1 MYEWPRKLCFADCA
15 KFGVSKYCN
24 PILFFISTCLFPRIQ
39 SARGGMIDPHA
50 WVMSMNDATL
60 PRKRLKLLGS
70 KHPLIP
76 DTFPKKC
83 SRAIAQYDYVNWCL
97 HVKSMWAVCSQTG
110 DWKDRPLFF
119 VLPKGNLG
127 DLAWILSEIVHGVTD
142 KSEIVNM
149 VFFSGEINQCMCSWK
164 GVSNDLSQLVFIVI
178 LCT

>member
-1 MYEWPRKLCFADCA
+1 MFKPWPNSMYEWPRKLCFADCA

-83 SRAIAQYDYVNWCL
+83 SSYQGQLR
-97 HVKSMWAVCSQTG
+97 SMITSTDVYMLNPCGINQAVCLQQKAWTDLIVHCLPG
-110 DWKDRPLFF
+110 GILTLRIL
-119 VLPKGNLG
+119 VLPHWYLG
-127 DLAWILSEIVHGVTD
+127 ILARRYTHLIL
-142 KSEIVNM
+142 
-149 VFFSGEINQCMCSWK
+149 F
-164 GVSNDLSQLVFIVI
+164 
-178 LCT
+178 